1 MAINRAIHSNL
12 AIPPGEYLE
21 EVLDELGMTKDELA
35 RRMGR
40 PATKLS
46 PIFKGE
52 KAITPETALQ
62 LEQVVGVPA
71 HIWLG
76 LETEYRLT
84 LARQE
89 NELCEE
95 DLGEERELVKK
106 FQYSELVKAG
116 MIEKYTKP
124 IDRVRELRKAFGVMS
139 LRNVTESPRYQAAFR
154 YGRSA
159 VGERTPEAVAAWLR
173 MGELL
178 AQRSN
183 CASFNEDKLRGAL
196 KDLRTMTLQEPDDFR
211 DQLQIK
217 LAECGVAL
225 VVCPHFPKTKA
236 HGATFWMGRDKAVL
250 MLTLR
255 FKWADIFWF
264 SLFHEIGHILLHGR
278 QAVILEDYGD
288 NEKEEQADR
297 FASNTLIPSDAYE
310 HFIQMGEFRENDI
323 EVFAKRVGV
332 DRGIV
337 VGRLQHDGKLEKSWL
352 NNLRSRYVWSETD

>member
-1 MAINRAIHSNL
+1 MVNKNNIHSDL

-46 PIFKGE
+46 PIFKG
-52 KAITPETALQ
+52 KKTITPKTALQ

-84 LARQE
+84 LARLENHIGGEDQE
-89 NELCEE
+89 AE
-95 DLGEERELVKK
+95 GELVKK
-106 FQYSELVKAG
+106 FRYSELVKTG
-116 MIEKYTKP
+116 LVERYTKDTDK
-124 IDRVRELRKAFGVMS
+124 IWALRRFFGVMS
-139 LRNVTESPRYQAAFR
+139 LLNVTESPRYQAAFR
-154 YGRSA
+154 YGRST
-159 VGERTPEAVAAWLR
+159 VGERTPEAVAAWVR

-178 AQRSN
+178 AQRIS
-183 CASFNEDKLRGAL
+183 CRPFDDDRLRGVL
-196 KDLRTMTLQEPDDFR
+196 RDLRAMTLQGPDEFQDR
-211 DQLQIK
+211 LQVK

-225 VVCPHFPKTKA
+225 VVCPHLPRTKA
-236 HGATFWMGRDKAVL
+236 HGAVFWMGRDKAVL

-278 QAVILEDYGD
+278 QAVILEDDGK
-288 NEKEEQADR
+288 NEREKEADD
-297 FASNTLIPSDAYE
+297 FAAELLIPPSKYQR
-310 HFIQMGEFRENDI
+310 FIERGSFFERDI
-323 EVFAKRVGV
+323 IAFAQKVGIHP
-332 DRGIV
+332 GIV
-337 VGRLQHDGKLEKSWL
+337 VGRLQHDGELEPSWL
-352 NNLRSRYVWSETD
+352 NDLRSRYVWSETD